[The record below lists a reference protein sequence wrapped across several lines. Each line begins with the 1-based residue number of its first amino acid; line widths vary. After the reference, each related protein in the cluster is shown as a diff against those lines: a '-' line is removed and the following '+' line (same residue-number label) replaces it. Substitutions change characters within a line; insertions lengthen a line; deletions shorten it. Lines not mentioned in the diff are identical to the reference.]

1 MLSNLCKSEWRKRQ
15 SDNPFGNNVCRF
27 AQSNMAIYN
36 GNTHKMQNKSLPLQ
50 SKTIDKH
57 SKNKEEEK
65 K

>member
-1 MLSNLCKSEWRKRQ
+1 MSAALLKAIWQ
-15 SDNPFGNNVCRF
+15 FT
-27 AQSNMAIYN
+27 MAI
-36 GNTHKMQNKSLPLQ
+36 HIKMQNKSLPLQ